1 MSKALSEISHYNEYD
16 YVIVNDDFDGGEAVF
31 QEIRKMME
39 ALPVLV
45 FNSEVQEYEALGDRS
60 YTYKIEKYD
69 DLQNSET

>member
-1 MSKALSEISHYNEYD
+1 MFPRGVFFLFF
-16 YVIVNDDFDGGEAVF
+16 VNDDFDGGEAVF